1 MDTTSPRPPVA
12 PVMPEDEQRPIN
24 SANEAHAQERE
35 ANARVLYYDEVF
47 AEDGRVRPPYE
58 AAVRFLRRFPR
69 RFSAKFPAKSR
80 RLTGDTPLTAMPR
93 ILGQSE
99 YTLLVRGTEQRARA
113 LHAFYEDHLGEQT
126 FRDRIVPG
134 HIVDTIV
141 ERSGEGLFR
150 RALSERARRQFRAF
164 FGPDIVRA
172 GDGRFYVLEDNIH
185 YLGGPGD
192 LEPARAAHEKLL
204 PGFAEAIGA
213 INDPRAVLDEL
224 VSHFYRV
231 AEPPIGPGPDQGAF
245 VVYGAPPYDCEEDLR
260 LYRMLEAR
268 HAIIV
273 EPEMKDKRIKIESDG
288 AYLVQR
294 IKVGNTTIKYR
305 KKIGFLWLNAEHTWV
320 DWEHPAIR
328 EKALLDEAR
337 EHLHDEGLSERSRRR
352 LYKAMRRD
360 PATRRIDLERLRR
373 ALERSNL
380 VVEGSVLKKRPKI
393 PGLLDLVLE
402 GSVQTNATPGIEFLA
417 DKMFYSY
424 VPDLIRYYLKEE
436 PILQNVPTHRLFD
449 IGEDGSV
456 VARRDFITEVMKNR
470 ARYVIK
476 VADGRGGD
484 GVYLGPKM
492 TKKKWRKL
500 EKRLLEEPTR
510 YVVQDFV
517 HPSVLSGARGEDRR
531 IVDNRLIAMLIDG
544 QIVVTGTF
552 WGRSNVL
559 VGGDGKMNLS
569 LSGMETVGYVVPDPI
584 PSQG

>member
-1 MDTTSPRPPVA
+1 MDTTAPRPPGAYA
-12 PVMPEDEQRPIN
+12 PPDDEQRPSN
-24 SANEAHAQERE
+24 PANEAHAQQGE
-35 ANARVLYYDEVF
+35 ANAPAVYYDEVF

-69 RFSAKFPAKSR
+69 RFAAKFPAKSR
-80 RLTGDTPLTAMPR
+80 RLLGDTPLTAMPR

-99 YTLLVRGTEQRARA
+99 YALLARGTEQRARA
-113 LHAFYEDHLGEQT
+113 LHAFYEDYLGEQT

-134 HIVDTIV
+134 HIVDTLV
-141 ERSGEGLFR
+141 ERSGEEPFR
-150 RALSERARRQFRAF
+150 RSLGERARRQFRAF

-204 PGFAEAIGA
+204 PGFVEAIGA
-213 INDPRAVLDEL
+213 LNEPRAVLDEL
-224 VSHFYRV
+224 VTRFHRV
-231 AEPPIGPGPDQGAF
+231 ADPPIGPGPDQGAF
-245 VVYGAPPYDCEEDLR
+245 VVYGAPPYDCEEDER

-268 HAIIV
+268 NAIIV
-273 EPEMKDKRIKIESDG
+273 EPGMKDKRIEIAIDG

-294 IKVGNTTIKYR
+294 IEVGNTTIEYR

-337 EHLHDEGLSERSRRR
+337 EHLDDDGVSGRSRRR
-352 LYKAMRRD
+352 INKAMRRD
-360 PATRRIDLERLRR
+360 PATRRIDLKRLRR
-373 ALERSNL
+373 ALERSNV
-380 VVEGSVLKKRPKI
+380 VVEGSVLKKKPKI
-393 PGLLDLVLE
+393 PGLLDCVLQ

-436 PILQNVPTHRLFD
+436 PILQNVRTQRFFD
-449 IGEDGSV
+449 IGKDGSV
-456 VARRDFITEVMKNR
+456 VVRRDFITEVMKNR
-470 ARYVIK
+470 TRHVIK
-476 VADGRGGD
+476 VVDGRGGD
-484 GVYLGPKM
+484 GVYIGPKM

-500 EKRLLEEPTR
+500 EKRLLEEPMR

-531 IVDNRLIAMLIDG
+531 IVDNRIIALLIDG
-544 QIVVTGTF
+544 EIVVTGTF

-559 VGGDGKMNLS
+559 SGGDGKMNLS
-569 LSGMETVGYVVPDPI
+569 LSGTETVGYVVPDPT
-584 PSQG
+584 PSRK